1 MDRSRMFIPGE
12 LVRPR
17 QGGPT
22 MKVDSYGDF
31 DLVNCVWLDAKHNP
45 QSKPFLETR
54 LEKIPFGS
62 NPSSTVSRSNP
73 GKPSN

>member
-1 MDRSRMFIPGE
+1 
-12 LVRPR
+12 
-17 QGGPT
+17 

>member
-1 MDRSRMFIPGE
+1 MDRSRKFVPGE

-31 DLVNCVWLDAKHNP
+31 DLVNCVWLDAKHNL
-45 QSKPFLETR
+45 KA
-54 LEKIPFGS
+54 
-62 NPSSTVSRSNP
+62 SRF
-73 GKPSN
+73 

>member
-1 MDRSRMFIPGE
+1 MDRSRKFVPGE

-31 DLVNCVWLDAKHNP
+31 DLGQLRLVRRKTQP

-62 NPSSTVSRSNP
+62 NPSSTVLRSNP